1 VAIEPPP
8 PEQAVGK
15 ASTTRR
21 YGGGRAFLARRLR
34 GGAGD
39 HSLAG
44 HDPAGAAWGSARRAP
59 AAAMAPA
66 KIRGGASRKEQRS
79 DSLSGNDGKVWQ
91 RPGFIVRCKSNEGVE
106 GSM

>member
-1 VAIEPPP
+1 MAIEPPP